1 MSLIVQVNSGGGAG
15 AAAPPQSNATPTATP
30 VVVATTPSPAA
41 EPPILQNSLAT
52 LVAAAEQQQQQQKLQ
67 QQNVLQVGGV
77 AAQRITAASLSPAHL
92 VQHHPP
98 PLRMVQISAPPPTV
112 ALPTAP
118 APIRHALPQSP
129 VGRPLP
135 QLPRSPLKQNQLQA
149 VQRTVVQHQ
158 ARPPISPVTVSFI
171 TRFFPCFFAFT
182 FTSDYRLEQRLYE
195 LPVNNALWSTLVEA
209 GPISCQCYPKYPLL
223 VCYLQRPLCKAFCLK
238 TQAPWCLCPHTIGF
252 KHLIPQVVRRTFC
265 RQLS

>member
-171 TRFFPCFFAFT
+171 TLFFPHVSLRLQLLLIKGWSNDITNCRSTMHYGQPWWRPAQSVVNVTPSTHSWSATFSGHCARPFA
-182 FTSDYRLEQRLYE
+182 SK
-195 LPVNNALWSTLVEA
+195 P
-209 GPISCQCYPKYPLL
+209 
-223 VCYLQRPLCKAFCLK
+223 
-238 TQAPWCLCPHTIGF
+238 
-252 KHLIPQVVRRTFC
+252 KHLGAFAHTP
-265 RQLS
+265 